1 MLGLMRRHK
10 KKLFFTLW
18 LVIIA
23 FVLLYTDISRRE
35 RAATQAEELAISIDK
50 EKIYKQEIISAYLR
64 MKKSF
69 NLPETDTNL
78 NSLILQQAVESVI
91 SDHIQKIIAT
101 EMGFKVSE
109 KELVGRVATTFSN
122 PIFYDK
128 NGNLNIRVINQVINS
143 QLNMSLEE
151 YQNLISQDILISKLR
166 DFLTAW
172 IDVKD
177 EEVKDEYIRKFVKAK
192 IELVKIE
199 TKDLLK
205 DITLTD
211 KDVKNFYEEHKQDF
225 KTPEKRKF
233 KYLLLKV
240 DDFIKEVNI
249 PQEEIQR
256 YYNQNQ
262 ESFKEEEQVRARHIL
277 LKIGNKNEEDVKK
290 QIQALLNRA
299 KAGEDFAQLAKQYSE
314 DPASAS
320 NGGDLGYFQRGRMVK
335 EFEDLAFSLKIGDI
349 GGPVKTNFGY
359 HIIKIED
366 HKPKR
371 IKTLFE
377 VQDEIRKLLA
387 SPQAEVL
394 LKNKI
399 NEIKTWIKQQN
410 INDLSDLSKKFN
422 YQIKTSDYLSN
433 KDSNEDLSNF
443 FIEKGFTLNIKEISE
458 PINFLDSFAIMQC
471 EEIKAPEIKPFE
483 EVKKEAEEKA
493 KQEKAKAL
501 ALNKLK
507 GLKKLLET
515 ESDFKKAAESL
526 SLKVEETDKF
536 SQSEPVPNIGE
547 NEKISSLIFN
557 MKVGDISEPLEYENG
572 YVIVK
577 LTDKH
582 DFDEKELEKERS
594 NLRRELLF
602 AKKQQFFDEFIKKA
616 KEKYQIKIIRN
627 EKVIQSIIS

>member
-1 MLGLMRRHK
+1 MLGLMRKHK
-10 KKLFFTLW
+10 KKLFFTLY
-18 LVIIA
+18 LVIFA
-23 FVLLYTDISRRE
+23 FALLYTDISRRE
-35 RAATQAEELAISIDK
+35 RAATQAEELAISIGK
-50 EKIYKQEIISAYLR
+50 EKIYKQEIMSAYLR

-109 KELVGRVATTFSN
+109 KELADRIALLFSN
-122 PIFYDK
+122 PFFYDK
-128 NGNLNIRVINQVINS
+128 NGNLNIRLINQVINR
-143 QLNMSLEE
+143 QMNMSLEE
-151 YQNLISQDILISKLR
+151 YQNAISQDILISKLR
-166 DFLTAW
+166 DFLTGW

-177 EEVKDEYIRKFVKAK
+177 EEVKDAYIKKFVKAK
-192 IELVKIE
+192 VELVKIE

-277 LKIGNKNEEDVKK
+277 LRIGNKNEEDVKK

-314 DPASAS
+314 DLASAS

-433 KDSNEDLSNF
+433 QDSNQDLSNF
-443 FIEKGFTLNIKEISE
+443 FIEKGFTLNMKEISE
-458 PINFLDSFAIMQC
+458 PINFLDSFVIMQC
-471 EEIKAPEIKPFE
+471 VEIKSPEIKPFD

-493 KQEKAKAL
+493 KQDKAKAL

-507 GLKKLLET
+507 ELKKVLET

-547 NEKISSLIFN
+547 NEKISSLIFS

-572 YVIVK
+572 YVVVK
-577 LTDKH
+577 LSDKH

-594 NLRRELLF
+594 NLKKELLS
-602 AKKQQFFDEFIKKA
+602 AKKQQFFNEFIKKA

>member
-1 MLGLMRRHK
+1 MLGLMRKHK

-35 RAATQAEELAISIDK
+35 RAATQAEELAISIGK
-50 EKIYKQEIISAYLR
+50 ENIYKQEIISAYLR

-91 SDHIQKIIAT
+91 ADHIQKIIAT

-109 KELVGRVATTFSN
+109 KELVDRVATIFSN

-128 NGNLNIRVINQVINS
+128 NGNLNIRMINQVINS

-151 YQNLISQDILISKLR
+151 YQNSISQDILISKLR

-410 INDLSDLSKKFN
+410 INDLSDLTKKFN

-433 KDSNEDLSNF
+433 QDSNEDLSNF

-483 EVKKEAEEKA
+483 EVKKEVEEKA

-594 NLRRELLF
+594 NLRKELLF